1 MHNITQ
7 LQAQERLFKRIVWK
21 QLGNN
26 EEKTIL
32 DFGSGEGITTNH
44 FSKRNEVTVVE
55 PWEKMLAIVWKD
67 YPYTQIV
74 GNINALS
81 SFSNKS
87 FDIMI
92 CHNML
97 EYID

>member
-1 MHNITQ
+1 M
-7 LQAQERLFKRIVWK
+7 
-21 QLGNN
+21 
-26 EEKTIL
+26 
-32 DFGSGEGITTNH
+32 
-44 FSKRNEVTVVE
+44 TVVE